1 MKSSVLLTIALALS
15 FASLCPNLQ
24 AQDDESRT
32 KGRRIERK
40 KKNAPPPTNNSPQ
53 PIATTGTL
61 TGIVTDKVS
70 AEPLYG
76 VAIKIEGMNIGTTTD
91 LDGKF
96 VFSDLK
102 VGVYQLNLEYISY
115 RSLQIKNVTV
125 KGGKEITI
133 QVGMEESITE
143 LESVQIVAEVD
154 KNTDMAVL
162 NTQKN
167 SATIL
172 DGLSG
177 DLIVKEAS
185 YYQMNN
191 VLRRMPGITLIE
203 DRFISFRGL
212 FERYSN
218 VVFNGTLLPV
228 ADLERTGFDF
238 ASLPSGVVTQLQLQK
253 SATADQFSDFA
264 GGLINITTA
273 DLPTKDIVRVS
284 AQLNYNDMSSFKPFQ
299 SYPSPEAQG
308 WSFIRNIERQASDF
322 PTSRQLAQM
331 PMGSDERTAAGRK
344 FVNPLVPNEFRA
356 PVGQNINAVF
366 QKRIKLNKDTDA
378 GLTAYINYF
387 DLYKFQYSSVNYLD
401 NYDTLTNRSPATDSS
416 QHHSFNR
423 QQNLTA
429 LLNLAIARKH
439 TTISWKT
446 LAVFNSED
454 MVSAAEGVVFD
465 TESAPEEKLDYLYTY
480 PIARFIRN
488 HLWSTQVEGQHAIRA
503 IGESA
508 DPIRLT
514 WNANYTSLISD
525 EPGYKA
531 SAFWHNPRTHEVV
544 FDPTQSPT
552 QSSLN
557 SRNSFHNWGARM
569 RVQIP
574 IVKHKSHISAG
585 LFFNY
590 AYRNFRSQNL
600 GLFTAEDPDYKVDT
614 FPTVLPMSTFNP
626 KNWRHVFRPENIG
639 PGKFELF
646 DLSLNTSNYDA
657 FRTQVTPFI
666 VYNGRYKRWRFNGGL
681 RLESFTHRIDTLP
694 LTGPERAEMLNY
706 TITDLLPSLNVAYS
720 IKEDMNLRFSMS
732 QTVTRPADREL
743 VPLAFFDLFSGT
755 QSLGSHQLVRTKTT
769 NTDLR
774 YEFFPS
780 GRELLSATVF
790 YKYFSNPLEQIFTQG
805 FTLAAYS
812 ESQTYIV
819 ANSRNAHAAGF
830 ELEARVNIGKRL
842 KIKALEELFFIG
854 NFTLLSSRVDK
865 DSPFDIFGNGRALQ
879 GQAEF
884 VLNVGLLYTEPKSK
898 ISVGLFSNR
907 AGNRIAYVGLGE
919 KIFPSVVELP
929 RVVVDLQFSRNFGKR
944 SALQLALTDLLNQP
958 IRLVQFAPGET
969 TWRQGQDQYMR
980 LLQRGFN
987 VFLTYTWQLK

>member
-40 KKNAPPPTNNSPQ
+40 KKNVPPPTNNSPQ
-53 PIATTGTL
+53 PVATTGTL

-76 VAIKIEGMNIGTTTD
+76 VAVKIEGMNIGTTTD

-96 VFSDLK
+96 VFPDLK
-102 VGVYQLNLEYISY
+102 AGLYQLNLEYISY
-115 RSLQIKNVTV
+115 RPLQIKNVTV

-133 QVGMEESITE
+133 QVGMEESVTE
-143 LESVQIVAEVD
+143 LESVQIIAEVD

-228 ADLERTGFDF
+228 SDLERTGFDF

-253 SATADQFSDFA
+253 SSTADQFSDFA

-273 DLPTKDIVRVS
+273 DLPTKDMVRVS
-284 AQLNYNDMSSFKPFQ
+284 VQLNYNDMSSFKPFQ
-299 SYPSPEAQG
+299 SYPSTEAQG
-308 WSFIRNIERQASDF
+308 WSFIRSIERQAKDF
-322 PTSRQLAQM
+322 PSSRQIALM
-331 PMGSDERTAAGRK
+331 PMGSEERTAAGRK

-356 PVGQNINAVF
+356 PMGQNLNTVF
-366 QKRIKLNKDTDA
+366 QKRIKINKETDA
-378 GLTAYINYF
+378 GVTAYVNYF
-387 DLYKFQYSSVNYLD
+387 DLYKFQYALVNYLT
-401 NYDTLTNRSPATDSS
+401 NYDSVINRSPATDSS
-416 QHHSFNR
+416 FHHSFNR

-429 LLNLAIARKH
+429 LLNLAISRKH

-454 MVSAAEGVVFD
+454 MVSIADGVVYD
-465 TESAPEEKLDYLYTY
+465 TQSAPEEKFDYYYTY
-480 PIARFIRN
+480 PIVRFIRN
-488 HLWSTQVEGQHAIRA
+488 HMWSSQIEGQHVIRA
-503 IGESA
+503 VGESA
-508 DPIRLT
+508 DPLRLT

-531 SAFWHNPRTHEVV
+531 TSFWHNQRNGETL
-544 FDPTQSPT
+544 FDPVFTPT
-552 QSSLN
+552 QSSLI

-574 IVKHKSHISAG
+574 IVKHQSHISAG

-600 GLFTAEDPDYKVDT
+600 GLFTTGEPNYQVDT
-614 FPTVLPMSTFNP
+614 FATDLPKSVFDP
-626 KNWRHVFRPENIG
+626 KNWRNVYRPENIG

-646 DLSLNTSNYDA
+646 DLSFNTSNYDA
-657 FRTQVTPFI
+657 FRTQITPFV

-694 LTGPERAEMLNY
+694 VTGPERAELLNY
-706 TITDLLPSLNVAYS
+706 TITDLLPSLNVAYA
-720 IKEDMNLRFSMS
+720 IQEDMNLRFSMS

-755 QSLGSHQLVRTKTT
+755 QSIGNHQLLRTKTT

-805 FTLAAYS
+805 FNIGAYS
-812 ESQTYIV
+812 ESQTYV
-819 ANSRNAHAAGF
+819 VENSRNAHAAGF
-830 ELEARVNIGKRL
+830 ELEARVNVGKRV
-842 KIKALEELFFIG
+842 KVKALEELFFIG
-854 NFTLLSSRVDK
+854 NFTLLRSRVNK
-865 DSPFDIFGNGRALQ
+865 DSPFDVFGNGRALQ
-879 GQAEF
+879 GQAEY
-884 VLNVGLLYTEPKSK
+884 VLNVGLLYTEPTTK
-898 ISVGLFSNR
+898 ISAALFVNR
-907 AGNRIAYVGLGE
+907 AGNRLAYVGLGE

-929 RVVVDLQFSRNFGKR
+929 RTAIDLQFSRNFGKR

-958 IRLVQFAPGET
+958 IRLVQFAPGES
-969 TWRQGQDQYMR
+969 TWREGKDQYMR
-980 LLQRGFN
+980 ILQRGFN